1 MISSAMPM
9 HARRPLRWDLYEE
22 HLDEAAFRW
31 SQWERALDE
40 PNAVLEEVAE
50 REEWVAS
57 HLDGLVLGGEPVARR
72 LLEPAL
78 VADEPERIVT
88 AALALLG
95 GEGPSGPAA
104 VLATLPHAEPP
115 ALIALR
121 RAFELTSPSSIPADL
136 AALLK
141 KEDAL
146 PELLALVLDTL
157 GAHGLATASLCT
169 PFLTHPEPQV
179 ATAALRAASR
189 MCLPLEPRVLQ
200 RALDSRDPLLRDAG
214 IVAGLLGGH
223 RSAWAACWTAVESRA
238 PGGRLPL
245 LLLGMGGDER
255 DTKRLLNLLSDE
267 ALQPDVLWALG
278 FTGRVDAAA
287 ACLDLM
293 RQEPVAALAGEAFS
307 AITGLRI
314 EGQYV
319 ARSQEPEEEEP
330 MPLEQ
335 EELDADLVPKPED
348 ALPLPQADAVATWWQ
363 EVRPSLDMRQRYLA
377 GHPFT
382 PQVLLDALASAP
394 MRRRHT
400 LALELALRSR
410 GSLQVPTRAFVERQ
424 VTAWRQARSAPPS
437 TFSRPFTEG
446 LRG

>member
-1 MISSAMPM
+1 MPM
-9 HARRPLRWDLYEE
+9 HARRPPRWDIYEE

-31 SQWERALDE
+31 SQWERALDD
-40 PNAVLEEVAE
+40 PNDVLGEVAE
-50 REEWVAS
+50 IEELVAA
-57 HLDGLVLGGEPVARR
+57 HLDGLVLGDEPVAQR

-78 VADEPERIVT
+78 AADEAERIVA

-95 GEGPSGPAA
+95 GKQPSGPAA
-104 VLATLPHAEPP
+104 VLAALSHAEPP

-121 RAFELTSPSSIPADL
+121 RALELTSPSSIPADL

-141 KEDAL
+141 KENAP

-169 PFLTHPEPQV
+169 PFLAHPEPQV

-200 RALDSRDPLLRDAG
+200 RALDSRDPMLRDVG
-214 IVAGLLGGH
+214 IVAGLMGGH
-223 RSAWAACWTAVESRA
+223 RGAWATCRTAVESRA
-238 PGGRLPL
+238 PGCRLPL

-255 DTKRLLNLLSDE
+255 DTRLLLDLLSDE

-293 RQEPVAALAGEAFS
+293 RKEPVAALAGEAFS

-314 EGQYV
+314 EGQYG
-319 ARSQEPEEEEP
+319 ARSQEPEAEEP
-330 MPLEQ
+330 ILLKQ
-335 EELDADLVPKPED
+335 EELDADLVPRPED

-377 GHPFT
+377 GQPFT
-382 PQVLLDALASAP
+382 PQVLLDTLASAP
-394 MRRRHT
+394 MRRRHA

-410 GSLQVPTRAFVERQ
+410 GALQVPTRAFVERQ
-424 VTAWRQARSAPPS
+424 VTAWGRARSTPSS
-437 TFSRPFTEG
+437 TFGRPFTEG